1 MGAATTFIVPAGHPA
16 FAGHFPGAPV
26 MPGVLL
32 LDEVL
37 RALEPGAVTAVC
49 WHISAAKFLKPVLPG
64 ETLEIRSEAGPNGSV
79 RFTVLRHGTA
89 VAQGSLV
96 RAPMNSRHD
105 DVR

>member
-1 MGAATTFIVPAGHPA
+1 MGAATTFTVPAGHPA

-37 RALEPGAVTAVC
+37 RALEPETVPAVR
-49 WHISAAKFLKPVLPG
+49 WNISAAKFLKPVLPG
-64 ETLEIRSEAGPNGSV
+64 ETLQILSEAGPNGSV
-79 RFTVLRHGTA
+79 RFTVLRRGIA

-96 RAPMNSRHD
+96 RAPVSLPD
-105 DVR
+105 GDVR

>member
-1 MGAATTFIVPAGHPA
+1 MSAATTFTVPAGHPA

-37 RALEPGAVTAVC
+37 RALEPQVVPAGR

-79 RFTVLRHGTA
+79 RFTVLRQGVA

-96 RAPMNSRHD
+96 REPMNLRHH